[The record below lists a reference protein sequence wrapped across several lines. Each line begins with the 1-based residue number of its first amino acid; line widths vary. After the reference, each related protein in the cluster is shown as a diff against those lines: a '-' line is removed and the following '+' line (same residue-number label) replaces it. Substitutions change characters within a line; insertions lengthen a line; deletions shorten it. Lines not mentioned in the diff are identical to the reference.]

1 MEEKKLSELLNL
13 VKRNINLSD
22 LGILYA
28 HNGYDDERYRELK
41 EINLRI
47 LDILTNEGVSLEKL
61 KDFYLPIK
69 EYPTPKVEVRGLLLN
84 ENNEILMVEEK
95 LDPEKWSIPG
105 GWCDIGFS
113 PKEVII
119 KEMKEETGLDVEV
132 DRVLAIYDKKFHNH
146 PAEPFYTYKIV
157 FLCKKL
163 EGALKTTFDITNV
176 KYFSLDNLP
185 PLSTPRIL
193 EEQIRH
199 LFSLATNNIKETYF
213 E

>member
-47 LDILTNEGVSLEKL
+47 LNILTNEGVSLEKL

-132 DRVLAIYDKKFHNH
+132 VRVLAVYDKKCH
-146 PAEPFYTYKIV
+146 PHPQEAFYTYKIV
-157 FLCKKL
+157 FLCKKISG
-163 EGALKTTFDITNV
+163 ELKNTFDIDDV
-176 KYFSLDNLP
+176 RFFDIDNLP
-185 PLSTPRIL
+185 PLSEARIL
-193 EEQIRH
+193 ETQIKQ
-199 LFSLATNNIKETYF
+199 LYYLVKDDIKDVYF
-213 E
+213 D

>member
-69 EYPTPKVEVRGLLLN
+69 EYPTPKVE
-84 ENNEILMVEEK
+84 EK
-95 LDPEKWSIPG
+95 
-105 GWCDIGFS
+105 
-113 PKEVII
+113 
-119 KEMKEETGLDVEV
+119 
-132 DRVLAIYDKKFHNH
+132 
-146 PAEPFYTYKIV
+146 
-157 FLCKKL
+157 
-163 EGALKTTFDITNV
+163 
-176 KYFSLDNLP
+176 
-185 PLSTPRIL
+185 
-193 EEQIRH
+193 
-199 LFSLATNNIKETYF
+199 
-213 E
+213 

>member
-47 LDILTNEGVSLEKL
+47 LDILTNESISLEKL

-95 LDPEKWSIPG
+95 LDPQKWSIPG
-105 GWCDIGFS
+105 GWCDVGFS
-113 PKEVII
+113 PKEVVI
-119 KEMKEETGLDVEV
+119 KEMKEETGLNIEV

-146 PAEPFYTYKIV
+146 RS
-157 FLCKKL
+157 
-163 EGALKTTFDITNV
+163 
-176 KYFSLDNLP
+176 FS
-185 PLSTPRIL
+185 SAIL
-193 EEQIRH
+193 LII
-199 LFSLATNNIKETYF
+199 FIPMATASP
-213 E
+213 